1 MFKLFNVN
9 IYFYNNVEI
18 NQSDVDLSNTDSSSS
33 LTSLEKKGE
42 SETELQMTKSSN
54 DTTNIQSISA
64 NILTK
69 VATTVLSEPIIK
81 MIEIIF
87 TAMYVSLHF

>member
-1 MFKLFNVN
+1 MKLNIELNIENSNPENLN
-9 IYFYNNVEI
+9 IYFC
-18 NQSDVDLSNTDSSSS
+18 SNTDFSSS
-33 LTSLEKKGE
+33 LTSLEKKVE
-42 SETELQMTKSSN
+42 SETELKGTKSSN

>member
-1 MFKLFNVN
+1 MLKIFDFTLINVN
-9 IYFYNNVEI
+9 VVKI

-33 LTSLEKKGE
+33 LTYKVE
-42 SETELQMTKSSN
+42 SEKALKRTKSSN